1 MTRNNSL
8 LNAASP
14 RPDNG
19 SRGIRCIVCE
29 EGSPVCGGAHAE
41 VPSSNR
47 PLRNQ
52 LKCSLYRISSPLGPR
67 SCTCLVKDTAPDTQ
81 AREPTAPGPALRS
94 CASDPLVGIKAVSL
108 HIHPSLLTCV
118 KLILPRQPSK
128 QGVCIDVNRAVF
140 CVCVG
145 QGQSHS
151 SCFRSCA
158 VSSSAAHRVIPLMQ
172 SKHVINGPSQPALFV
187 VRQTLKSNV
196 STMGGRGILLARQK
210 C

>member
-8 LNAASP
+8 LNAASR

-52 LKCSLYRISSPLGPR
+52 LKCSLYRTSSPPGPR
-67 SCTCLVKDTAPDTQ
+67 SCTCLVKDTAPRHAGT
-81 AREPTAPGPALRS
+81 RVIVPHLRS
-94 CASDPLVGIKAVSL
+94 APRHQSRI
-108 HIHPSLLTCV
+108 PSYTSV
-118 KLILPRQPSK
+118 AAHVRQANPPPPSK
-128 QGVCIDVNRAVF
+128 QGACIDVNRAVF
-140 CVCVG
+140 CVCVR
-145 QGQSHS
+145 QGQNQS
-151 SCFRSCA
+151 SSSRSAA

>member
-1 MTRNNSL
+1 METVPGTDKVSVTRNNSL

-19 SRGIRCIVCE
+19 SRGIRCIVGE

-81 AREPTAPGPALRS
+81 GRELTAPALSS
-94 CASDPLVGIKAVSL
+94 CPSDPLVGIKALFL
-108 HIHPSLLTCV
+108 HILLACV
-118 KLILPRQPSK
+118 KLILPHHQNK
-128 QGVCIDVNRAVF
+128 E
-140 CVCVG
+140 
-145 QGQSHS
+145 
-151 SCFRSCA
+151 CA
-158 VSSSAAHRVIPLMQ
+158 LM
-172 SKHVINGPSQPALFV
+172 
-187 VRQTLKSNV
+187 
-196 STMGGRGILLARQK
+196 
-210 C
+210 

>member
-1 MTRNNSL
+1 MHLFSQRHGPPRHAGTGTHGARTRV
-8 LNAASP
+8 
-14 RPDNG
+14 
-19 SRGIRCIVCE
+19 IVL
-29 EGSPVCGGAHAE
+29 H
-41 VPSSNR
+41 
-47 PLRNQ
+47 
-52 LKCSLYRISSPLGPR
+52 
-67 SCTCLVKDTAPDTQ
+67 
-81 AREPTAPGPALRS
+81 LRS
-94 CASDPLVGIKAVSL
+94 ARRHQSRIPPYTFVVT
-108 HIHPSLLTCV
+108 HV
-118 KLILPRQPSK
+118 RQANPPPPSK

-145 QGQSHS
+145 QGQNQSLS
-151 SCFRSCA
+151 FRSAA